1 MVMVYDIV
9 TVAIILV
16 CLLAGLKRGFTKIVI
31 TVCGMVLTLVVSK
44 NLSVSLAPQIYDK
57 FVHESVLKGTQT
69 IVEKVDV
76 SESLENMISQMKI
89 EIPKEKI
96 DEILNG
102 SKGKISESL
111 IQEFQSRGIDMNEGF
126 LSEIIN
132 NALQRSLFD
141 LRNGDDSVSQLLTSA
156 VSGYIEKNKDKT
168 LEIMDTFIQDNKI
181 SALSV
186 EQNYI
191 KPVIVKIVCAV
202 TFMVLSIV
210 MTIIVKLLAI
220 FIDLTDTIPATHKIN
235 TVFGACF
242 GIAEGVIIVMIIGV
256 LVGYAS
262 QFMMGTKGQELFGQ
276 DTVSQTKIFHYFC
289 SLKVIE

>member
-1 MVMVYDIV
+1 MAIVYDLV
-9 TVAIILV
+9 TVAVILV

-44 NLSVSLAPQIYDK
+44 NLSASLAPQIYDK

-76 SESLENMISQMKI
+76 SEELGNMLSQMKM

-102 SKGKISESL
+102 SKDKISESL
-111 IQEFQSRGIDMNEGF
+111 IQEFQSRGIDMNEEF
-126 LSEIIN
+126 LSNIIN
-132 NALQRSLFD
+132 NALQKSLFD
-141 LRNGDDSVSQLLTSA
+141 LEDGDNSVSQLLTSA
-156 VSGYIEKNKDKT
+156 VSEYIEQNQDKT

-191 KPVIVKIVCAV
+191 KPVIVKIVCAI
-202 TFMVLSIV
+202 TFVVLSIV
-210 MTIIVKLLAI
+210 MTIIVKLLAV

-235 TVFGACF
+235 TIFGACF
-242 GIAEGVIIVMIIGV
+242 GIAEGIIIVMVIGV
-256 LVGYAS
+256 LIGYVS

-276 DTVSQTKIFHYFC
+276 DTISQTKIFHYFC
-289 SLKVIE
+289 SSRVIE